1 MDYTINRRSLIAG
14 TLGMAAAIALPK
26 LSAAEDATPEASSDY
41 PTLDIVLTDTGFE
54 IVQPLVAGRYQVT
67 VSNTGTSTN
76 SHFALGKI
84 PDTVTAA
91 EYREWLD
98 GRGED
103 TDVLTF
109 DDIEFVGV
117 PDWPQPGKPSIGVID
132 LVPGMYFLFDPFD
145 ERGFETV
152 MVNGE
157 FDAGEEPTAD
167 LTVTLKEME
176 LVLPDS
182 AFTTEPMRWKIEN
195 VGAMSHEIA
204 VLPVSPDF
212 TEDVLKL
219 YFSLPEEATP
229 PPGTPEFVY
238 QPVSAI
244 GILAKQH
251 TSWLDVQL
259 KPGRYL
265 AACMLPFGTGYPHAI
280 DGMYRFFEVM

>member
-1 MDYTINRRSLIAG
+1 
-14 TLGMAAAIALPK
+14 MAATMALPR
-26 LSAAEDATPEASSDY
+26 LIGAQDATPEVASSNQ
-41 PTLDIVLTDTGFE
+41 TLDIVLKDDGFE

-67 VSNTGTSTN
+67 VSNTGTSTD

-98 GRGED
+98 GRAED
-103 TDVLTF
+103 TDVLSF

-117 PDWPQPGKPSIGVID
+117 PDWPQPGGHVSGVID

-157 FDAGEEPTAD
+157 FNTGAEPAAD

-176 LVLPDS
+176 IVLPES
-182 AFTTEPMRWKIEN
+182 AFTSEPVRWKIEN
-195 VGAMSHEIA
+195 TGSMSHEVA
-204 VLPVSPDF
+204 VLPVSPEF
-212 TEDVLKL
+212 TEEVLQL
-219 YFSLPEEATP
+219 LLSLPEEATP

-238 QPVSAI
+238 QPVAAI
-244 GILAKQH
+244 GILAIQH

-259 KPGRYL
+259 EPGRYL
-265 AACMLPFGTGYPHAI
+265 AACMLPFGTGYPHAV